1 MNVIFSCPRESL
13 IMADFAMLHAVLFPL
28 LNTSKHIATVL
39 SGTGVLI
46 TGLKS
51 LETES
56 VEQ

>member
-1 MNVIFSCPRESL
+1 MTDL
-13 IMADFAMLHAVLFPL
+13 AMLHAVLFPL

-39 SGTGVLI
+39 SGTGVII